1 MHLNNMHQVTTPALC
16 LALLAC
22 QVVPAERDDS
32 ASVSGDGY
40 RQELEQTLAGGAAA
54 WNRGDLDAFMSD
66 YHTDSARTTFVGSR
80 GLLHG
85 RAAIREA
92 YAPRFAE
99 GATRDSLSF
108 EGIEVDSLAPG
119 VAHLIAFYVLS
130 RGDSVVARGPTS
142 LVMLRDSSGAWKIVH
157 DHSS

>member
-22 QVVPAERDDS
+22 QVVPAERNDS
-32 ASVSGDGY
+32 VSVSGESY
-40 RQELEQTLAGGAAA
+40 PQQLEQTLAAGAAA
-54 WNRGDLDAFMSD
+54 WNRGDSDAFMSD

-99 GATRDSLSF
+99 A
-108 EGIEVDSLAPG
+108 A
-119 VAHLIAFYVLS
+119 A
-130 RGDSVVARGPTS
+130 
-142 LVMLRDSSGAWKIVH
+142 RDSSGAWKIVH